1 MMKFSVVIQHNHW
14 LFSSHLFVGETI

>member
-1 MMKFSVVIQHNHW
+1 MKFIGVIQHNHW